1 MNPTEQS
8 KSGYSFK
15 SIVRFAGAF
24 LAWLI
29 GSGFATGQEMLQ
41 FFSAYGYWSFAVL
54 LVNLI
59 GFVLLAQVMLL
70 TGFDH
75 RKDDSFNHFKYF
87 CGERVGAFY
96 TWLIPITLVLIMSVL
111 VSGAGATMAEYY
123 GVNHHVGSAA
133 MATLVLIAYLV
144 GFERLVKIVSKI
156 GPAVILFSLVIGT
169 ITVLRDVGNFSEIS
183 NHTII
188 LNELRAAPHWLISS
202 GLYISLNFLSGG
214 GYFVALGGT
223 AINRK
228 DAKYGALLGA
238 LIFVLAVAV
247 INTAILLHAGHTT
260 STAIPTL
267 FLARRISY
275 VLGAVFSLVLILG
288 MFSSCSAMMWS
299 VCSRFK
305 AGGPR
310 GNRLFAISIAL
321 IIFVLGLFSFDELI
335 GFFYPLEGYIGLV
348 FVGGATVKGVRQFLR
363 DKKRRASGHFKE
375 DGVRTARLDI
385 AGSRRVDDDELP

>member
-1 MNPTEQS
+1 MSLTAQAE
-8 KSGYSFK
+8 SGYSIK
-15 SIVRFAGAF
+15 SIMKFAGAF

-41 FFSAYGYWSFAVL
+41 FFSAYGCRSYAVL

-59 GFVLLAQVMLL
+59 GFTLLAQVMLL

-75 RKDDSFNHFKYF
+75 RDDSSFNHFKHF
-87 CGERVGAFY
+87 SGDRVGAFY
-96 TWLIPITLVLIMSVL
+96 TWLIPISLVLIMSVL

-123 GVNHHVGSAA
+123 GINHHVGSAS
-133 MATLVLIAYLV
+133 MALLVLTAYLV
-144 GFERLVKIVSKI
+144 GFERLVKVVSKI
-156 GPAVILFSLVIGT
+156 GPLVILFSLVIGT
-169 ITVLRDVGNFSEIS
+169 ITVVRDAGKFSEIS
-183 NHTII
+183 EHTII
-188 LNELRAAPHWLISS
+188 LNELRAAPHWSISS
-202 GLYISLNFLSGG
+202 VLYISLNFLSGG

-247 INTAILLHAGHTT
+247 INSAILLNADHTV
-260 STAIPTL
+260 SAAIPML

-305 AGGPR
+305 AGGSR
-310 GNRLFAISIAL
+310 GNRLFAVLVAL

-348 FVGGATVKGVRQFLR
+348 FVGGAAVKGVRQFLR
-363 DKKRRASGHFKE
+363 DRKRRASEFVE
-375 DGVRTARLDI
+375 DDGV
-385 AGSRRVDDDELP
+385 